1 MYTDEKFQTQ
11 PARKNPPKVKA
22 VELQLG
28 DQSPEPQVIS
38 TSVDLKQ
45 DANQRYGENKDFGN
59 DTMNKT
65 MNVTLSSNLG
75 TSISPV
81 KKAVLN
87 QEVEA
92 DSKIDDAIK
101 IKEQQSN

>member
-1 MYTDEKFQTQ
+1 
-11 PARKNPPKVKA
+11 
-22 VELQLG
+22 
-28 DQSPEPQVIS
+28 
-38 TSVDLKQ
+38 
-45 DANQRYGENKDFGN
+45 
-59 DTMNKT
+59 MNKT

-81 KKAVLN
+81 KKVVLN

-101 IKEQQSN
+101 IKE